1 MERRLCNARLEAA
14 MAGKNPYIKE
24 AEYALPTRPY
34 TITIIHDGETKL
46 VVDPSELPYQR
57 SGLPGSIL
65 DICLGH
71 DVDLEHTCGGVC
83 ACSTCH
89 VYVKQGLASCNEAT
103 EDEEDQL
110 EEAPGITIQSRLGC
124 QCVPD
129 GSMDVVVEIPVWN
142 RNAVKETPH

>member
-1 MERRLCNARLEAA
+1 

-24 AEYALPTRPY
+24 AEYALPTKPY
-34 TITIIHDGETKL
+34 TITIHHEDGESTL
-46 VVDPSELPYQR
+46 VVDPAELPYQR

-71 DVDLEHTCGGVC
+71 DIDLEHTCGGVC

-89 VYVKQGLASCNEAT
+89 VMVKQGLASCNEST

-129 GSMDVVVEIPVWN
+129 GTMDVVVEIPEWN
-142 RNAVKETPH
+142 RNVVKETPH